1 MKRPYPPT
9 PEHHDWRR
17 YPTRVQGGGQD
28 SLPLEGEVRVLPRSL
43 PLIRTPLLFLLVFLL
58 VVLTSIFLAWRL
70 GNRHIAKALLYIQPF
85 SEVTVGTK
93 VEGDASLRREM
104 DMLRGSVLHMKTLDR
119 IGIETLYPDIGA
131 GLKGEALPFW
141 VELSHGLKSRLF
153 RSPPLASPMATAEER
168 RQWLLDSALRRFRGA
183 LKIRREGVSSFIT
196 LGFRHTDRRM
206 AIAVLSEF
214 LKVYQ
219 ESRQRLYPLR
229 QTRPLRLKLE
239 IQRSRLR
246 AFDRRIAR
254 FVRKSSMQNRM
265 NANAQTARGE
275 ELVNKIHETEQA
287 LARLETKLEN
297 LRRNDQSAH
306 PPAPLN
312 PAVLAGMRETLMNL
326 EQSREHIRA
335 LPYSS
340 RRDLVEIEDK
350 IKSLKAF
357 LHQRQSA
364 GTQMESMEVETQRLQ
379 REITALRSQ
388 LETLNQQQDSESF
401 RLQQLE
407 MAALWQP
414 LEGMQKGQNGPGFSL
429 ALTAQQARQLE
440 SLRRRREEVSRA
452 HSATLARWKEI
463 EQVNR
468 ARRRMLETVRVLQP
482 PEYAGP
488 ETRWSIL
495 LALLSLPLGLLL
507 AIGVDRLPGRR

>member
-1 MKRPYPPT
+1 MKHPHRSAPG
-9 PEHHDWRR
+9 HDDWRR
-17 YPTRVQGGGQD
+17 NPLSVPGRFQGP
-28 SLPLEGEVRVLPRSL
+28 LTLEGEVRVIPRSR
-43 PLIRTPLLFLLVFLL
+43 PLIRTPWLFLLVFLL

-70 GNRHIAKALLYIQPF
+70 GHRHSAEAKVYIQLS
-85 SEVTVGTK
+85 SEATAESQAV
-93 VEGDASLRREM
+93 GDASLRREM
-104 DMLRGSVLHMKTLDR
+104 DMLQGSVLHMKTLDR

-141 VELSHGLKSRLF
+141 VELSHGLKVRLF
-153 RSPPLASPMATAEER
+153 RSSRHVSLAEER

-183 LKIRREGVSSFIT
+183 LRIRGEGGSSFIT

-206 AIAVLSEF
+206 AIAALSEF

-219 ESRQRLYPLR
+219 ESRQGLYPLR

-246 AFDRRIAR
+246 AFDSLIAR
-254 FVRKSSMQNRM
+254 FVRKSSLQNRM
-265 NANAQTARGE
+265 EAAAHTPRGD
-275 ELVNKIHETEQA
+275 ELANKIRETRQA
-287 LARLETKLEN
+287 LTRLETKLEN
-297 LRRNDQSAH
+297 LRRSHQTTH

-312 PAVLAGMRETLMNL
+312 PAVLAGMRETLMKL
-326 EQSREHIRA
+326 EGTREHIRA

-357 LHQRQSA
+357 LYQRQAAS
-364 GTQMESMEVETQRLQ
+364 TKTESMEVEIQRLQ

-388 LETLNQQQDSESF
+388 LETLNQQRDSESV

-407 MAALWQP
+407 IAALWQP
-414 LEGMQKGQNGPGFSL
+414 LEDMQKGQNGPEFPL
-429 ALTAQQARQLE
+429 ALTAQQARKLE
-440 SLRRRREEVSRA
+440 TLRRSREKVSQA
-452 HSATLARWKEI
+452 HSATLASWKEI

-468 ARRRMLETVRVLQP
+468 ARQQMLGTVRVLQP
-482 PEYAGP
+482 SEYAGP

-507 AIGVDRLPGRR
+507 AIGVDRLPWRR